1 LTTPRSPHVI
11 TGHAGL
17 IRLDCPVDCLRTVLS
32 SAVFN
37 LLARG
42 YGAPFDSPRTVGDV
56 IELYQQHRLGQIGGL
71 GPRRIGEIEV
81 GLIYVGLILDDRY
94 HP

>member
-1 LTTPRSPHVI
+1 LSTPRSPHVT

-17 IRLDCPVDCLRTVLS
+17 IRPDCPVDCLRTVLS
-32 SAVFN
+32 GAAFN

-42 YGAPFDSPRTVGDV
+42 HGAPFDPPPTVGDV

-71 GPRRIGEIEV
+71 GPRRIGEIAV
-81 GLIYVGLILDDRY
+81 GLIYAGLILGNRH